1 MHVMAGLMVDTA
13 GRVLLAE
20 RPAGKHLAGYWEFPG
35 GKVEPGE
42 APLAALARE
51 LHEELGIELESAE
64 PLIRVPWQYDDRQLL
79 LDAWRVNRWKGTPQ
93 SMEGQA
99 LQWWQPAD
107 IEPHGMTPA
116 DRPILHALRLPN
128 SYWVTPANVPFD
140 QRDNCLQWMGD
151 AIQDGVQLLQLNLP
165 LWPVDAVRELAA
177 ALLTGVRKRGVQI
190 LLHGDIEG
198 ALALDVGV
206 HLNPAQ
212 SKTISGRPLPWR
224 QLVGVSCADPWEL
237 NRATE
242 IRADLATLSPRTAAD
257 HSGPSFDEWANFQ
270 VVIEKA
276 SLPVYATGTIS
287 PQHLAQAKQ
296 SGAQGVADTLPLWPT

>member
-1 MHVMAGLMVDTA
+1 MHVMAGLMVDAA

-79 LDAWRVNRWKGTPQ
+79 LDAWRVDRWKGAPQ

-99 LQWWQPAD
+99 LQWW
-107 IEPHGMTPA
+107 EPDRIDPQSITPA

-128 SYWVTPANVPFD
+128 SYWMTPADVPFD
-140 QRDNCLQWMGD
+140 RRDNCLKWMVD
-151 AIQDGVQLLQLNLP
+151 AIQNGVRLLQLNLP
-165 LWPVDAVRELAA
+165 FWPVDSVRELAA
-177 ALLTGVRKRGVQI
+177 ALLTDARKRGAKI

-206 HLNPAQ
+206 HLNQAQ
-212 SKTISGRPLPWR
+212 SKSISERPLPWQ
-224 QLVGVSCADPWEL
+224 QLVGVSCADPLQL

-242 IRADLATLSPRTAAD
+242 IRADFATLPPRAAAD
-257 HSGPSFDEWANFQ
+257 HPQPSSDEWANLQ
-270 VVIEKA
+270 AVIEKA
-276 SLPVYATGTIS
+276 SLPVYATGTIC
-287 PQHLAQAKQ
+287 PQHLAQARQ
-296 SGAQGVADTLPLWPT
+296 HGAQGVAGTLLLWPT

>member
-79 LDAWRVNRWKGTPQ
+79 LDAWRVDQWKGTPQ

-99 LQWWQPAD
+99 LQWWEPAEID
-107 IEPHGMTPA
+107 PQGMTPA
-116 DRPILHALRLPN
+116 DRPILHSLRLPN
-128 SYWVTPANVPFD
+128 SYWMTPADVPFD
-140 QRDNCLQWMGD
+140 HRDNCLQWMGD

-165 LWPVDAVRELAA
+165 LWPVDSVRELAA
-177 ALLTGVRKRGVQI
+177 ALLTGARKQGVKI

-198 ALALDVGV
+198 AVALGVGV
-206 HLNPAQ
+206 HLNQAQ
-212 SKTISGRPLPWR
+212 SKSISGRPLPWQ
-224 QLVGVSCADPWEL
+224 QLVVVSCADSSQL

-242 IRADLATLSPRTAAD
+242 IRADFATLSPRGAAD
-257 HSGPSFDEWANFQ
+257 HSEPSFDDWANFQ
-270 VVIEKA
+270 AVIEKA
-276 SLPVYATGTIS
+276 SLPVYATGIIS
-287 PQHLAQAKQ
+287 PQHLAQARQ
-296 SGAQGVADTLPLWPT
+296 SGAQGVAGTLPLWPI